1 MAVTSGFFNSLN
13 GDRKYNAEQMS
24 SLFDGI
30 INDGIFSNIGS
41 AFMVTAD
48 NANTINIGIGRAWFD
63 STWVNNDAILPL
75 TLDGPEVI
83 LDRIDA
89 VVIEINKT
97 EAIREGRIVVVKGT
111 PSSSASRP
119 ELANADGVYQHP
131 IAYIY
136 RKAEATAITQADIT
150 NMVGTSECP
159 YITAIL
165 QVQSVDNIVAQWESQ
180 FNIWFDGLQ
189 TSLEGDVAANLASQV
204 SDLQDRFTDLAQD
217 KAVYEPLQDSDN
229 DYILDSSGRQILGAT
244 VFAEKEVIGE
254 GTVVVNEDNSF
265 EVGDTLTTARSSPGA
280 EWLLCN
286 GEAVSR
292 EDYPELSLLFP
303 DRPDGRWQYPIV
315 TGISNTSKHIRK
327 IIYANGYYVGLAAE
341 RFSGGGASD
350 IAYSTSI
357 SGPWTVVDVSS
368 IISTVFAIKYV
379 NGYFMLLGQ
388 HDNTTMPSISTRKG
402 CAAIRYGTDITNV
415 LNFSRAILD
424 RSNDAYPDDYN
435 VRDIIYIDGQYV
447 AIAGCADTVSG
458 VYELDCRVYYCAT
471 LSENDRD
478 WKSLAVDSYTRRT
491 VKFNEIRYINDK
503 YYIFGYGDYGSDDD
517 NNVATIWYSSTL
529 TGYDPGD
536 EDTGESGYWTKFN
549 PLGTG
554 STTSHIEKVYNI
566 DGVYV
571 MLTGSPTVILCSDI
585 TVPSPIF
592 ETITLPDDGLSFV
605 KYGEYYIFSSGKKIM
620 FSNDIHGSWS
630 EKDLELNTANTPTS
644 ADLFVVDSV
653 LHSYIGVRD
662 ESTSVVKY
670 AYLDSSVFDLPV
682 LVGDRWTRVFIK
694 ALE

>member
-1 MAVTSGFFNSLN
+1 MAITSGFFNSLN

-150 NMVGTSECP
+150 NMVGTNECP

-204 SDLQDRFTDLAQD
+204 SNLQDRFTDLAQD

-244 VFAEKEVIGE
+244 VFTKKEVIGE
-254 GTVVVNEDNSF
+254 GTVVVNKDNSF

-303 DRPDGRWQYPIV
+303 DRPDGRWQYPVV
-315 TGISNTSKHIRK
+315 TGISNTNKHIMK
-327 IIYANGYYVGLAAE
+327 IIYANGYYVGLAA
-341 RFSGGGASD
+341 RYFSGDSASD

-388 HDNTTMPSISTRKG
+388 HNNTTMPSISTRKG

-424 RSNDAYPDDYN
+424 RSNDEYPDDYK
-435 VRDIIYIDGQYV
+435 VRDIIYVDGQYV

-458 VYELDCRVYYCAT
+458 VYELKCQVCYCAT
-471 LSENDRD
+471 LSENDRN
-478 WKSLAVDSYTRRT
+478 WTKIYLDSTAFHQL
-491 VKFNEIRYINDK
+491 KFSEIRYINGK
-503 YYIFGYGDYGSDDD
+503 YYVFGYGDYGSTDD
-517 NNVATIWYSSTL
+517 NNVATIWYSSEL
-529 TGYDPGD
+529 TGWVADD
-536 EDTGESGYWTKFN
+536 DGERGAWAKFN

-554 STTSHIEKVYNI
+554 STTSYIEKVYDI
-566 DGVYV
+566 DGMYI

-585 TVPSPIF
+585 TASSPIF
-592 ETITLPDDGLSFV
+592 ETITLPDNGLSFV

-620 FSNDIHGSWS
+620 FSNDIRGSWS

-644 ADLFVVDSV
+644 ADLFVVDNV
-653 LHSYIGVRD
+653 LRSYIGVHD